1 MRLLLIPA
9 LLAACDA
16 APTAPPPDPRFP
28 DPAAY
33 DVHAADRDGCR
44 FGAGDTTE
52 KTIGPDVPRGDKLPF
67 DHVVVLMM
75 ENRSFDH
82 YFSKLPQYGVTDVD
96 VASDGMSN
104 PDPLNADAPVYRF
117 HESRYCVFDSE
128 HEWADVHTQ
137 WDGGLCDGFV
147 TASNPG
153 GARAMGYYDQT
164 DIPFYYWA
172 AKTFAISDRHFS
184 STLGPTWPNRF
195 YLYGATSWGRV
206 LTPDPNPPKA
216 KKRITELL
224 EDAGRSWQI
233 YHDGLASF
241 AIVFGESKFGGV
253 PMTQFDADVAN
264 NSLPDVS
271 FIDPNVFGPD
281 ENDEHPPSNI
291 QLGQKFVA
299 RVVGTLMS
307 NPEVWKK
314 TVLFVV
320 YDEHGG
326 YFDHVAPPPA
336 CVPDDLAP
344 PDGAFDRYGFRVPLM
359 AISPFAKAGYVSHHV
374 TDHASITRFIENRFG
389 LPALTHRDANAW
401 PLLDLFDFNTPP
413 FVVPPADAPS
423 AEPLAAGLQWCAT
436 HQPGNGQA
444 TSP

>member
-1 MRLLLIPA
+1 MRLLILSA

-16 APTAPPPDPRFP
+16 APTAPPQEPRFP
-28 DPAAY
+28 EPAAY
-33 DVHAADRDGCR
+33 DVHAADRDGCQ
-44 FGAGDTTE
+44 FGAGDTTD
-52 KTIGPDVPRGDKLPF
+52 KTIGPNVPRGDQLPF

-128 HEWADVHTQ
+128 HEWGDVHTQ
-137 WDGGLCDGFV
+137 WDGGRCDGFV
-147 TASNPG
+147 QASNPG

-195 YLYGATSWGRV
+195 YMYGATSWGRV

-216 KKRITELL
+216 KQRITELL

-253 PMTQFDADVAN
+253 PMTQFDADVAAN
-264 NSLPDVS
+264 ALPDVS
-271 FIDPNVFGPD
+271 FIDPNFFGAD

-299 RVVGTLMS
+299 RVVSTLMS
-307 NPEVWKK
+307 NPDVWKK

-326 YFDHVAPPPA
+326 YFDHVAPPAA
-336 CVPDDLAP
+336 CVPDELP
-344 PDGAFDRYGFRVPLM
+344 PPNGAFDHLGFRVPLM
-359 AISPFAKAGYVSHHV
+359 VISPFAKAGYVSHRT
-374 TDHASITRFIENRFG
+374 TDHTSITRFIENRFG

-413 FVVPPADAPS
+413 FVTPPADAPPADPS
-423 AEPLAAGLQWCAT
+423 VAGIQWCAT
-436 HQPGNGQA
+436 HQPGNGQVM
-444 TSP
+444 TP